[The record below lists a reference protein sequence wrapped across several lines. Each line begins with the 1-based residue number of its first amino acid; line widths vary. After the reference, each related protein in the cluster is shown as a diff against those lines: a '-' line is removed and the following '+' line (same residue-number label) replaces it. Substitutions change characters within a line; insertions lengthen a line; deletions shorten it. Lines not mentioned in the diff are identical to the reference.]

1 MASVRETFDRMPQL
15 FRKDGA
21 QGLTAVYQ
29 FDITGDDGG
38 RWYAA
43 VREGELTVGE
53 GTHASPNVTITMA
66 AGHFVDMVEG
76 RLGGMRAF
84 ITGKLK
90 VKGDMMLAGRMQKF
104 LNVKLV

>member
-1 MASVRETFDRMPQL
+1 MATVREIFDRMPQL

-21 QGLTAVYQ
+21 RGLTAIYQ
-29 FDITGDDGG
+29 FDISGEGG
-38 RWYAA
+38 GQWYAA
-43 VREGELTVGE
+43 IREGELTVGE
-53 GTHASPNVTITMA
+53 GAHAAPQVTITMA